1 MDTLKIIPTL
11 TLLAIAVLLNCQNPN
26 EFLEKNDIEGTWQLR
41 LKSGGFAGICD
52 TLDISCENHVMIFDH
67 NYVSFFYNDSLEWEG
82 CYYLMNETPINS
94 SEIKE
99 VIYYDYDRLNDVI
112 TYQKNDTLI
121 LSENVIDGFI
131 RTYVRIRDSTLLKSF

>member
-1 MDTLKIIPTL
+1 
-11 TLLAIAVLLNCQNPN
+11 
-26 EFLEKNDIEGTWQLR
+26 
-41 LKSGGFAGICD
+41 
-52 TLDISCENHVMIFDH
+52 
-67 NYVSFFYNDSLEWEG
+67 
-82 CYYLMNETPINS
+82 MNETPINS